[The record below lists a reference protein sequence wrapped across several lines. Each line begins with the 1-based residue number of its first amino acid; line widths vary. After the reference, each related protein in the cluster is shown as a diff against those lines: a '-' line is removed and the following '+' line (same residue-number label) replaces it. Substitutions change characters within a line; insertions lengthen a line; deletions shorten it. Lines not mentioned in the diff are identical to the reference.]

1 MYAVSVQA
9 APSCSVRQTSPFPM
23 KIYGGLL
30 ARGILVPRPSDSDA
44 GGGGAAGG
52 WPPQRLE
59 PDLS

>member
-1 MYAVSVQA
+1 
-9 APSCSVRQTSPFPM
+9 M